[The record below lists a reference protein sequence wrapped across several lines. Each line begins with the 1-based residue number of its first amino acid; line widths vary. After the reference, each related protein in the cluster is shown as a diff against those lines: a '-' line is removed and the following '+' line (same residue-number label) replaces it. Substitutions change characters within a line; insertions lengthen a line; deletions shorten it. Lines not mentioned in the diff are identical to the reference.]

1 MYSPGLFPWKEAP
14 FIRLFLPFF
23 AGILFG
29 WYGDFS
35 SYLYWLVAGLCIAGL
50 AGLSRLSLSFQFRW
64 RTVTGLLLHGLL
76 FMAGTLLTYYREVS
90 HDPQWLSYHYRPGD
104 GLLVSLEEPV
114 TEKAKTYKTIATVKA
129 VIKAGEVRAING
141 KLLLYFP
148 KDSIASTLCYGT
160 QLLINKPP
168 EAIRYSGNPG
178 AFNYAQY
185 CATNGIFHQVYLRQ
199 YEYCI
204 TGKNTGNTVKSILY
218 RTREK
223 VLNIIREN
231 IPGKKQAGLAEALL
245 IGYKDELDGDLLQ
258 SYTDTGVVH
267 IIAVSGLHL
276 GLIYGVLLVLCKPL
290 RRQKAKWLSPV
301 VIITG
306 LWLFAFL
313 AGGTASVLRSA
324 IMFSCLAIGEQL
336 RGKVSVYNS
345 LAASAFLLLCYD
357 PAWWRDAGFLLSYT
371 AVLSI
376 LLFTRPIQHLIFIQ
390 NRLLYMIWKAV
401 AVTIAAQLLTT
412 PIILYYFHQ
421 FPNLFLLTNL
431 VAVPLSSLI
440 LLGELALCALSWIP
454 ALGKII
460 GWALYWLI
468 RGLNG
473 FVEWVQQIPFNSTT
487 GLQLSGLQLL
497 LLYTSIGCLAG
508 WLLWKR
514 KVGLPLALAAGWL
527 FLLTSFYGRRE
538 AAQQRKLIIYNV
550 PKHQAIDF
558 IQGRQYAFRG
568 DSLLQDTRQQQ
579 YHLQPSRTLYRV
591 TAADSLDNLLQH
603 APFYCFGNCSLL
615 VIDKE
620 IFFKQQGIKVPVDHI
635 VLSHNARVSVKEL
648 TTVFHYSSI
657 IIDASNSRWKTS
669 SWKEECR
676 QLGIACHSVAD
687 EGAFVLT
694 LH

>member
-1 MYSPGLFPWKEAP
+1 
-14 FIRLFLPFF
+14 
-23 AGILFG
+23 
-29 WYGDFS
+29 
-35 SYLYWLVAGLCIAGL
+35 
-50 AGLSRLSLSFQFRW
+50 
-64 RTVTGLLLHGLL
+64 
-76 FMAGTLLTYYREVS
+76 
-90 HDPQWLSYHYRPGD
+90 
-104 GLLVSLEEPV
+104 
-114 TEKAKTYKTIATVKA
+114 
-129 VIKAGEVRAING
+129 
-141 KLLLYFP
+141 
-148 KDSIASTLCYGT
+148 
-160 QLLINKPP
+160 
-168 EAIRYSGNPG
+168 
-178 AFNYAQY
+178 
-185 CATNGIFHQVYLRQ
+185 
-199 YEYCI
+199 
-204 TGKNTGNTVKSILY
+204 VKSILY

-245 IGYKDELDGDLLQ
+245 IGYKDELDGDLLK

-376 LLFTRPIQHLIFIQ
+376 LLFTGPIQDLLIVQ

-460 GWALYWLI
+460 GWALFGLI
-468 RGLNG
+468 RVLNG
-473 FVEWVQQIPFNSTT
+473 FVGWVQQIPFNSTT

-497 LLYTSIGCLAG
+497 LLYTGIGCLAG